1 MTTLLNI
8 ESAMQVL
15 ATHPEHG
22 ILLKHLLA
30 LKHEQEQH
38 QDVGMAVLDFLDYL
52 LILGYRFETERRS
65 QNGVTYLCCKPS
77 ST

>member
-8 ESAMQVL
+8 ESAMHVL

-22 ILLKHLLA
+22 KLLKHLLA
-30 LKHEQEQH
+30 IKHEQEQH

>member
-1 MTTLLNI
+1 LVTLLNI
-8 ESAMQVL
+8 ASAMQVL
-15 ATHPEHG
+15 TTHPEHG
-22 ILLKHLLA
+22 VLLKHLLA

-38 QDVGMAVLDFLDYL
+38 QDVEMAVLDFLDYL
-52 LILGYRFETERRS
+52 LILGYSFNTEYTS